1 VTFPTGDANADA
13 NAGANAGAGDEEI
26 YYVAPSTY
34 ERLVAQ
40 NRVGIYDFSGAVR
53 LRFGSHDPLYP
64 NIPVEQSPQVM
75 QNSVHR
81 RAWDTYGERFIFEYV
96 ADV

>member
-1 VTFPTGDANADA
+1 VTAPIGGANADA
-13 NAGANAGAGDEEI
+13 DVGSNVGNEEI

-40 NRVGIYDFSGAVR
+40 KRVGIYDFSGAVR

-81 RAWDTYGERFIFEYV
+81 RVWDTYGERFIFEYV